1 MNKKLNA
8 KRNAVILACTIS
20 AVGFLCGM
28 ISCSQPADDNTPV
41 TAEDTLSSIAVTQ
54 SNDVYENDNND
65 CVKSCFSV
73 VEHYTVSGDKSVSD
87 FTVSLDTSTTGTAT
101 ATITYGTMTKTVD
114 VAVKESKVS
123 ISDSYDKFYVGDTL
137 TNKFTINYDSGRT
150 AKINSVTIDGGTTIP
165 DSSTGTILVSYTLPT
180 KTTSASDKTYE
191 KAISIIQ
198 TITMTIKNKAGKNIK
213 ITGETSGKSVT
224 IKAGQQTEGTF
235 DIGEKLLIEDIS
247 GSENVTTVN
256 YETNNITSENTSMSI
271 KTNEDG
277 DAFIVS
283 M

>member
-8 KRNAVILACTIS
+8 KRSAVILVCTIG
-20 AVGFLCGM
+20 AVGLLCGM
-28 ISCSQPADDNTPV
+28 TSCSD
-41 TAEDTLSSIAVTQ
+41 DTLSDVSVTQ

-87 FTVSLDTSTTGTAT
+87 FTVSLDTSTTGTAS

-114 VAVKESKVS
+114 VAVKESNVS
-123 ISDSYDKFYVGDTL
+123 ISDSYDRIYVGDTL
-137 TNKFTINYDSGRT
+137 TNKFSITYDGSRT
-150 AKINSVTIDGGTTIP
+150 ATINSVTIDGGTTIP

-198 TITMTIKNKAGKNIK
+198 KITMTIKNNTGKRIK
-213 ITGETSGKSVT
+213 ITGETSGTSVT
-224 IKAGQQTEGTF
+224 IKAGQQAEGTF
-235 DIGEKLLIEDIS
+235 DIGEKLLIKNIT
-247 GSENVTTVN
+247 ENDKIPTAD

-271 KTNEDG
+271 KTND
-277 DAFIVS
+277 DADKFIVS